1 MSEHDSETFARFARR
16 FRAIEGEIGDPPPPG
31 WSAGGNPSRL
41 GSRSLLPATA
51 VIALALMLA
60 VLSPFLAG
68 RNGPLPSASGST
80 TGGGAATPSA
90 PASSPSP
97 SPSPSESG
105 LVSLDPLTAPEE
117 LPGPCLNHTTVFDR
131 ARTTIE
137 QDAAISSIVV
147 IGTITQIG
155 EAQWNTTD
163 GRAPEGPDIEPS
175 QVLRLFRVK
184 VESVVKG
191 TAPSVVTAWIPG
203 GQIGCHGFAM
213 GGFADAQVGGRYVFF
228 LNETPPRNGISGVSG
243 AWQTW
248 SIEEDSVMTSFEGS
262 MPIDVFIERASG
274 DR

>member
-1 MSEHDSETFARFARR
+1 MSDHDSQTFARFARR
-16 FRAIEGEIGDPPPPG
+16 FRAIEGEIGDPPPLG
-31 WSAGGNPSRL
+31 WSAGGNPSRPR
-41 GSRSLLPATA
+41 SRSPLPATA
-51 VIALALMLA
+51 VIALAVVLA
-60 VLSPFLAG
+60 VLSPLLAG
-68 RNGPLPSASGST
+68 RNGPLPGASGSAA
-80 TGGGAATPSA
+80 GGGATTPSA

-97 SPSPSESG
+97 SPSASG

-137 QDAAISSIVV
+137 QDAAMSSVVV
-147 IGTITQIG
+147 IGTITEIG

-163 GRAPEGPDIEPS
+163 GRAPQGRDIEPS
-175 QVLRLFRVK
+175 QVLRLLRVK

-213 GGFADAQVGGRYVFF
+213 GGFADAQIGGRYVFF
-228 LNETPPRNGISGVSG
+228 LNVTQPRNGISGVGG

-248 SIEEDSVMTSFEGS
+248 PVEEDSVVTSFEGNV
-262 MPIDVFIERASG
+262 PLGVFVERASG
-274 DR
+274 VR